1 MEYNMKISVAL
12 AKKFEQALIRLSSS
26 FDMDVRPNYSGRGMF
41 GKTCLG
47 IDTDHSAFAV
57 AVNVVNA
64 IHDMQDIDE
73 NERELLLEAV
83 EGTRQDNTGLGY
95 IYYWHGISYDEPQT
109 P

>member
-47 IDTDHSAFAV
+47 IDTDHSAFVV

-64 IHDMQDIDE
+64 IYNMQDIDE
-73 NERELLLEAV
+73 NERELLFEAV
-83 EGTRQDNTGLGY
+83 EGTRQDNMGLGY
-95 IYYWHGISYDEPQT
+95 IYYWCGISYDEP
-109 P
+109 

>member
-1 MEYNMKISVAL
+1 MKISVAL

-47 IDTDHSAFAV
+47 IDTDHSAFVV

-73 NERELLLEAV
+73 NERELLLEEV
-83 EGTRQDNTGLGY
+83 EGTRQDNMGLGY
-95 IYYWHGISYDEPQT
+95 IYYWHGISYDEP
-109 P
+109 

>member
-1 MEYNMKISVAL
+1 MKISVAL

-47 IDTDHSAFAV
+47 IDTDHSAFVV

-73 NERELLLEAV
+73 NERELLLKEV
-83 EGTRQDNTGLGY
+83 KGTRQDNMGMGY
-95 IYYWHGISYDEPQT
+95 IYYWYGISYDEPQT

>member
-1 MEYNMKISVAL
+1 MKISVAL

-47 IDTDHSAFAV
+47 IDTDHSAFVV

-73 NERELLLEAV
+73 NERELLLEEV
-83 EGTRQDNTGLGY
+83 EDTRQDNMGLEY
-95 IYYWHGISYDEPQT
+95 IYYWHGISYDEP
-109 P
+109 

>member
-1 MEYNMKISVAL
+1 MKISVAL

-47 IDTDHSAFAV
+47 IDTDHSAFVV

-64 IHDMQDIDE
+64 IYNMQDIDE

-83 EGTRQDNTGLGY
+83 EGTRQDNMGLGY
-95 IYYWHGISYDEPQT
+95 IYYWCGISYDEPQT